1 VNELALRDTLSRASE
16 SRAVLAI
23 AHRLSTVVSA
33 RRIVVLE
40 DGRVRAVGTHAQLVK
55 TDDLYAELAATQFTA
70 A

>member
-1 VNELALRDTLSRASE
+1 MNELALRDTLSRPSE
-16 SRAVLAI
+16 SCTVLAI

-40 DGRVRAVGTHAQLVK
+40 DGHVGPVGTHAELVNS
-55 TDDLYAELAATQFTA
+55 DDLYAELAATQCTA

>member
-1 VNELALRDTLSRASE
+1 M
-16 SRAVLAI
+16 LAI

-40 DGRVRAVGTHAQLVK
+40 AGQVRATGTHAELVQS
-55 TDDLYAELAATQFTA
+55 DALYAELAATQFSA

>member
-1 VNELALRDTLSRASE
+1 MNETALRDTVARAGE

-40 DGRVRAVGTHAQLVK
+40 AGQVRATGTHAELVRG
-55 TDDLYAELAATQFTA
+55 DALYAELAATQFTA
-70 A
+70 V